1 MHTHLHTY
9 TQDVCTENLA
19 PCPRLA
25 FASLQML
32 CGFSGCGVEARAE
45 QVTFS
50 NGALNEAPS

>member
-1 MHTHLHTY
+1 MHTRLHSH

-19 PCPRLA
+19 PWPRLA

-32 CGFSGCGVEARAE
+32 CGFSGCGVEARSE
-45 QVTFS
+45 QAAFS